1 MAKHE
6 EKTKE
11 RSNQENKT
19 EEKIKGRL
27 LKAFKAVNSISGKSL
42 TEADIKRQRA
52 ALERAGKLAAPTSD
66 ILARPFTLGDLQ
78 CQEFTPEFA
87 HNPKYVVMY
96 AHGGGYICGGL
107 DYARILSAKL
117 AIATGFTTYSFA
129 YRLAPEHP
137 YPEAL
142 DDAVSMW
149 DYLTGSVTD
158 ADHILLAGDSAGGNL
173 VLCLTQKLKEENR
186 PLPKAILLFSP
197 WTDMTGTAPSYDE
210 NCEVDPTLTKEYVVG
225 AAKVYISSKGNP
237 WDPRFSP
244 LYGDFSSFPPT
255 YIMAGRNEILLDDSI
270 RLKEKI
276 EEAGGNAVLD
286 IEEDGWHVYQ
296 QLPIPLAKR
305 AMKRLSSYVTSLI
318 YDET

>member
-1 MAKHE
+1 MAKNE
-6 EKTKE
+6 EKAKE
-11 RSNQENKT
+11 RSAQNKKT

-27 LKAFKAVNSISGKSL
+27 MKAFKAVNSISGKSL

-66 ILARPFTLGDLQ
+66 ISARFFSLGDLH

-87 HNPKYVVMY
+87 HNPKYIIMY

-117 AIATGFTTYSFA
+117 SIATGFSTYSFA

-142 DDAVSMW
+142 EDAMSMW
-149 DYLTGSVTD
+149 EYLTGSVTD
-158 ADHILLAGDSAGGNL
+158 ASHILLAGDSAGGNL
-173 VLCLTQKLKEENR
+173 VLCLTQKLKEEKR
-186 PLPKAILLFSP
+186 PLPKGILLFSP
-197 WTDMTGTAPSYDE
+197 WTDMTGTAHSYDE

-225 AAKVYISSKGNP
+225 AAKVYINSAGNP

-255 YIMAGRNEILLDDSI
+255 YIMAGRNEILLDDSVK
-270 RLKEKI
+270 LKDKI
-276 EEAGGNAVLD
+276 IEAGGKAVLD

-305 AMKRLSSYVTSLI
+305 AMKRLSSYVTSFI
-318 YDET
+318 YDEA